1 MSGKTREQIIHEIET
16 HIANIGGNFQEWFL
30 SVSDKP
36 KNALFNVHGLRSS
49 GDAWIARKAKDDL
62 QAWDV
67 EEYFRTVRKT
77 RGARGETSLD
87 HIYVYAYRMK
97 PHTKP

>member
-1 MSGKTREQIIHEIET
+1 MAAKSREQIIHEIEMHMGT
-16 HIANIGGNFQEWFL
+16 NGGRYNEWFVG
-30 SVSDKP
+30 VSDKP
-36 KNALFNVHGLRSS
+36 KHTLFNVHKLRQS
-49 GDAWIARKAKDDL
+49 GDAWIARQAKDDL

-67 EEYFRTVRKT
+67 EEYFRTVLKT
-77 RGARGETSLD
+77 RGNRGASSLD